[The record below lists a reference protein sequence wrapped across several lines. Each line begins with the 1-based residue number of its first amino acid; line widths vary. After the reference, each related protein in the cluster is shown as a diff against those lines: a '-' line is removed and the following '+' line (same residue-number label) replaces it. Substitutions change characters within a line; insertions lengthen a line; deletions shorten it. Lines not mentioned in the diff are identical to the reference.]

1 MAKRTSSLEEL
12 LDATALVPW
21 WVGVALAGA
30 SYLLLSWVAGV
41 DWFARPGAE
50 VATGGMVSALV
61 AVFAEYG
68 RVGLPVV
75 FVGVA
80 VVSGVRRWR
89 GARGGIPPL
98 PVPPPPGGRGRAN
111 AGALGH
117 GSKWRANAGALA
129 DGERERTNQVA
140 IDTWSLALIQS
151 IEWLRL
157 EELAAAYF
165 GQLGFRARTPRGGVD
180 AGAEGGGDI
189 HLYWED
195 AATPGIV
202 VRCKAWR
209 REPVGVEA
217 LRALLEAMGASNI
230 AEGVFVAS
238 GGFTPEARAFCAGK
252 NMHLID
258 GADLL
263 AKIGQLAGAQQQGLL
278 ALATQGDFLT
288 PSCPTCRIKMLF
300 RPGKAQDSG
309 YWGCANFPRC
319 RNKLYSAGEARAG

>member
-12 LDATALVPW
+12 LDATAAVPW

-30 SYLLLSWVAGV
+30 SYVLLSWVAGV
-41 DWFARPGAE
+41 DWFARPGAG
-50 VATGGMVSALV
+50 VDTGGMVSALV

-89 GARGGIPPL
+89 GGKVPRLGTPPL

-111 AGALGH
+111 
-117 GSKWRANAGALA
+117 SVPLA
-129 DGERERTNQVA
+129 IGESERTNQVA

-165 GQLGFRARTPRGGVD
+165 GQLGFRARMPRGGVD
-180 AGAEGGGDI
+180 GGAKGGGDI
-189 HLYWED
+189 QLYWED

-217 LRALLEAMGASNI
+217 VRALLEAMGASNI

-263 AKIGQLAGAQQQGLL
+263 SKIGQLAEVQQQSLL

-319 RNKLYSAGEARAG
+319 RNKLYSAKEA